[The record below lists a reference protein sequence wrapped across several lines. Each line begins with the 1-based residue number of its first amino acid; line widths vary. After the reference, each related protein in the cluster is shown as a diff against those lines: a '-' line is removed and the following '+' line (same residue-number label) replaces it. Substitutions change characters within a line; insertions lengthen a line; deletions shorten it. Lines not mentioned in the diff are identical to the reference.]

1 MNELM
6 NGISPE
12 LAPKMTKEKLVN
24 LLIED
29 TMNEYKHMLF
39 YLNSG
44 CHIQGLAREEIGEFL
59 SKEARDEMNH
69 VEAFTKVIIELG
81 GGDKIIERLNE
92 VSISATKKELRD
104 VKSILQRVLAMEEEV
119 VERYT
124 QRTEDA
130 AMLGGSDGRFVEI
143 FLEDQILDSK
153 TTAAHVRQMLAG
165 L

>member
-1 MNELM
+1 MKTMQQTTN
-6 NGISPE
+6 PE
-12 LAPKMTKEKLVN
+12 SVPMTKKELVN

-39 YLNSG
+39 YLNAG

-81 GGDKIIERLNE
+81 GGDQIIERLNE
-92 VSISATKKELRD
+92 VSISATKEELRD

-130 AMLGGSDGRFVEI
+130 ASLGGSDGRFVEI

-153 TTAAHVRQMLAG
+153 TTAAHVRQMLVG

>member
-1 MNELM
+1 MIKMNFDVLVK
-6 NGISPE
+6 GI
-12 LAPKMTKEKLVN
+12 TKDTFID

-39 YLNSG
+39 YLNAG

-59 SKEARDEMNH
+59 AKEARDEMNH
-69 VEAFTKVIIELG
+69 VEAFTKVVIELG
-81 GGDKIIERLNE
+81 GGDKIIERLNQ
-92 VSISATKKELRD
+92 VSISATYQQLRD

-124 QRTEDA
+124 KRSEDA
-130 AMLGGSDGRFVEI
+130 ASLGGVDGRYVEI

-153 TTAAHVRQMLAG
+153 STAAHVRQMLVG